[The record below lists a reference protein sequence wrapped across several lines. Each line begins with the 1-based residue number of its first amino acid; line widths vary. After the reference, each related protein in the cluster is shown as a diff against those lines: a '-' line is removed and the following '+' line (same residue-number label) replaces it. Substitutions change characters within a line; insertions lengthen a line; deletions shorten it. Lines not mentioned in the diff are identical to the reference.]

1 MYEPGGRQSLQIAF
15 NILSDGCGGCQ
26 YESYPYKAELPII
39 VDGKRP
45 IKEFK
50 SDNDFWEAI
59 DLIVKD
65 TERVNF
71 EEGKNFDVCES
82 VIAQIPFFG
91 CKQKVF
97 DKKIQQDI
105 KRYLYCEKFNT
116 SPYEGDYGEQPC
128 LWVEKAFLIRKY
140 FAKSESNQINKAKA
154 NGTRKN

>member
-26 YESYPYKAELPII
+26 YESYPYKAEL
-39 VDGKRP
+39 
-45 IKEFK
+45 
-50 SDNDFWEAI
+50 AI